1 MSRTLLVADAIV
13 ALINDPGRTWNGD
26 ITAER
31 RYRPRY
37 TQAQIVTTAKL
48 AVAINT
54 RVREAQTRRNGPT
67 SRIMTIDL
75 GFFKLIDGT
84 QAARELAIDVMV
96 NLVEEI
102 EDFFMKYDFTVGGI
116 DCIVR
121 SASTVPLYDR
131 ELIDEKHTFGSVM
144 TLEVFESS

>member
-1 MSRTLLVADAIV
+1 MSRTILVADAMVTI
-13 ALINDPGRTWNGD
+13 INDAARSWNGD

-37 TQAQIVTTAKL
+37 TQAQILPTAKL
-48 AVAINT
+48 ALAINE
-54 RVREAQTRRNGPT
+54 RKREAQTRRNGPT
-67 SRIMTIDL
+67 SRIMSFDL
-75 GFFKLIDGT
+75 GFFKLVEGT
-84 QAARELAIDVMV
+84 EAARELAIDVMV

-102 EDFFMKYDFTVGGI
+102 EDFFMKYDFAVDGI

-121 SASTVPLYDR
+121 TANTVPLYDR
-131 ELIDEKHTFGSVM
+131 ELIDEKHTFGSVL